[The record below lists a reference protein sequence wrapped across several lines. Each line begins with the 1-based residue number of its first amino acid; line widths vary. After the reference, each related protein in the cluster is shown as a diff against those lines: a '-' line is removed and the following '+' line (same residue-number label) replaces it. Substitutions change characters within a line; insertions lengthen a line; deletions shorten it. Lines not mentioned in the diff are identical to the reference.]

1 MKEREVI
8 IGYHAALAALK
19 NPLRK
24 VFTIRCTKE
33 FYEKNKKIINEK
45 RIKDLKILTRKEID
59 IEGKNDFHQGVMIKC
74 FQLKNS
80 DLNSIQKTEKNIIIL
95 DSLNDS
101 QNVGAIIR
109 TAYLFGIKTIIFNKD
124 NSFKINPILIKASS
138 GAFEE
143 IKLIEVTNLSRT
155 IDLLK
160 KMGYWIVGLD
170 IKSKQDLKSIPANLN
185 KALIFGSE
193 SKGIR
198 QLLLK
203 KCDIKAKIN
212 FPEKQDLIDSLNVSS
227 TVAIVL
233 YDLSRK

>member
-1 MKEREVI
+1 
-8 IGYHAALAALK
+8 
-19 NPLRK
+19 
-24 VFTIRCTKE
+24 
-33 FYEKNKKIINEK
+33 
-45 RIKDLKILTRKEID
+45 
-59 IEGKNDFHQGVMIKC
+59 
-74 FQLKNS
+74 
-80 DLNSIQKTEKNIIIL
+80 
-95 DSLNDS
+95 
-101 QNVGAIIR
+101 
-109 TAYLFGIKTIIFNKD
+109 
-124 NSFKINPILIKASS
+124 
-138 GAFEE
+138 
-143 IKLIEVTNLSRT
+143 
-155 IDLLK
+155 
-160 KMGYWIVGLD
+160 MGYWIVGLD